1 MVSIFIWIEKYQ
13 VEKLWSAICI
23 IAVIHLSRTRIGI
36 TYKNVLEIMIN
47 QQRMILAQSVNG
59 SLCAR
64 IIPFCQVT
72 VPVLKTLINDELI

>member
-1 MVSIFIWIEKYQ
+1 
-13 VEKLWSAICI
+13 
-23 IAVIHLSRTRIGI
+23 
-36 TYKNVLEIMIN
+36 MIN

-72 VPVLKTLINDELI
+72 VPVLKTLINDELIWNIWFEFIFLYHKTIRFNEVLI